1 MRKTWTRVVSHVQHL
16 SSIVLIYEHNINL
29 LPAAL
34 RRSTRWMIGCRL
46 VKMALAEKHCL
57 GVGESKHPRFCPL
70 SDSWHLIYVW
80 KCKNIYNFFW
90 NVGCHGKF
98 SLCWWLSSS
107 LCIFPRI
114 CHPPRLLCKHSLLQE
129 GVMYLSWF
137 GDKNRDTKSSVLN
150 WFSNI
155 VSKHIAVMTLFW
167 WEKIGI
173 CLLFDLIFSTAER
186 CS

>member
-1 MRKTWTRVVSHVQHL
+1 MTDEWSVGWTAKTGSHGPQPLSLAMRKTWTRVVSHVQHL

-70 SDSWHLIYVW
+70 SDSWHLISVW
-80 KCKNIYNFFW
+80 KCKKNCQHNFFW
-90 NVGCHGKF
+90 NMGYHGKF

-114 CHPPRLLCKHSLLQE
+114 WHYTS
-129 GVMYLSWF
+129 
-137 GDKNRDTKSSVLN
+137 
-150 WFSNI
+150 
-155 VSKHIAVMTLFW
+155 
-167 WEKIGI
+167 
-173 CLLFDLIFSTAER
+173 
-186 CS
+186 